1 MKNVL
6 WENEIV
12 EFNNIIQLNDEELR
26 AYQKCLLEIGK
37 DVIAFF
43 DEEKID
49 YSLSGG
55 SILGAIRH
63 KGFIPWDDDIDL
75 NVTRAGYNKMIK
87 IFEEILGDKYYLQT
101 PQKYPELGL
110 LVTQIRKKG
119 TVARRKYDWNTKDC
133 GVSIDIYVVE
143 NVFDNRVK
151 RFLQKNISMILSF
164 SVSAIRTYN
173 NRKIPKQLLELENR
187 KLNYTKLKKFFGRIL
202 GIIPIEKWIQWSEYW
217 FSLCKN
223 NDSKLVSIPTG
234 RKHFSGEIYK
244 RKDMCEYRKSRFETE
259 YFNIPIDAEKYLKG
273 FYGDYMKLP
282 KKEQQEKHLF
292 LELRY

>member
-87 IFEEILGDKYYLQT
+87 IFE
-101 PQKYPELGL
+101 
-110 LVTQIRKKG
+110 KK
-119 TVARRKYDWNTKDC
+119 
-133 GVSIDIYVVE
+133 
-143 NVFDNRVK
+143 
-151 RFLQKNISMILSF
+151 L
-164 SVSAIRTYN
+164 
-173 NRKIPKQLLELENR
+173 
-187 KLNYTKLKKFFGRIL
+187 
-202 GIIPIEKWIQWSEYW
+202 
-217 FSLCKN
+217 
-223 NDSKLVSIPTG
+223 
-234 RKHFSGEIYK
+234 
-244 RKDMCEYRKSRFETE
+244 
-259 YFNIPIDAEKYLKG
+259 
-273 FYGDYMKLP
+273 
-282 KKEQQEKHLF
+282 
-292 LELRY
+292 